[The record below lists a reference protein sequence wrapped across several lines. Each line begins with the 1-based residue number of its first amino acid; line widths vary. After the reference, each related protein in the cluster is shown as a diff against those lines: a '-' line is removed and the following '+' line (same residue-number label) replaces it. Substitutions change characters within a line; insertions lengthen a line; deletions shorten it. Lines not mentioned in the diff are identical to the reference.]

1 MSGVKKDSKTNLDDR
16 IRKLTQWM
24 FQSKYLAVFAVR
36 RGMSKKGYVVDYV
49 ELLHSTLLPVACFI
63 LRFSTG

>member
-49 ELLHSTLLPVACFI
+49 ELLYSALLPVACFI
-63 LRFSTG
+63 PRFSTG